1 MRVLAKR
8 LPLGSLLEGPKRL
21 YENLSAREQKLV
33 FIGGIFILVLGI
45 VLPIWL
51 VRHQTRLLRDENEET
66 LRVLGELQSREGQL
80 REAQALRQAVQ
91 DRYTRKAPLLG
102 SFLDELAK
110 RNGLTLKEIINQPDK
125 AIGGFTRKHVRLK
138 LPGVPL
144 KPVIDFLTSIENSGY
159 PVAIINLSIE
169 HFKEGD
175 SYNVEFE
182 VAAYEGS
189 VSAER
194 TRSTTTTRRRRTP

>member
-1 MRVLAKR
+1 MSVLAKR
-8 LPLGSLLEGPKRL
+8 LPLGSFLEGPRRL

-33 FIGGIFILVLGI
+33 LVGGMCILVLGLL
-45 VLPIWL
+45 LPIWL
-51 VRHQTRLLRDENEET
+51 VRHQTGLLRDDNEET
-66 LRVLGELQSREGQL
+66 LRVLSELQSREGQL

-125 AIGGFTRKHVRLK
+125 AIGGFSRKHVRLK

-182 VAAYEGS
+182 VTAYEGS
-189 VSAER
+189 VTAER
-194 TRSTTTTRRRRTP
+194 ARGAAAPSRRRAP